1 MALASMTGYAR
12 AEGGDN
18 AVSWVW
24 EAKSVN
30 GRGLEVRLRLPGGFD
45 RLEGPARDAAA
56 RAVKRGNL
64 QVSLSLGQ
72 AGEAGTV
79 RINHAVVERLLAEC
93 RRAPDLAPP
102 GWDALLGVRGV
113 VEAQEQPDDS
123 AERDALILKTLDQ
136 AMAGLA
142 QARRAEGDRLAVVL
156 TGLIDEMAAL
166 GEQAAV
172 LAAARAEQAGDRLA
186 AGVAALLAAG
196 APLSPDRLAQE
207 LALLAVKT
215 DVREELDRLNSHIAA
230 ARDLLAGGEAVG
242 RRFDF
247 LAQEFNREANTLCS
261 KSQDKDL
268 TRIGLDLKVA
278 IDRLREQVQN
288 IE

>member
-1 MALASMTGYAR
+1 MTGYAR